1 MSSKK
6 SKRLIDEERKPLLVG
21 KNPEILP
28 GSSSGGSGTPST
40 PTPAPDNPKKSYQST
55 PTSLP
60 KEKPAPDAAP
70 SAGAGSATTGA
81 AAGYQASA
89 GPSNDQK
96 PQGKDTGKSSLSRQ
110 IFLGMVIALP
120 SVPCGMSLAFSA
132 VSFDSLDL
140 SVDDASWY
148 ASITIM
154 SFPIG
159 SLIVGKLMDQYGRK
173 PALLSITVV
182 SFIGWLMLAVPS
194 SDVSLTKLL
203 VGRMLTGVAGGL
215 ASVPAAVYA
224 AECLCPNNVK
234 LRSSL
239 VTWSTVALSTGIFLA
254 YMTGAFLEY
263 YNVASIATLV
273 SIVALVLVAIFIP
286 ESPVWLSMKG
296 RHGDAEWSER
306 EINIAPPPT
315 PMEEPS
321 ASEWEDASPQAP
333 PPPPPEPATLKELTK
348 PEVYKPLLIMIG
360 FLFFQQFSGVF
371 VVIAYM
377 VDIIRAAGVVT
388 LSAYWLAVVGGAV
401 ILLVSILA
409 SIVYPKTGVRAIA
422 TLSSMGT
429 AVTMFWIGIYLST
442 RYLWVGSTGWYFLNW
457 VPVFLILSNIAL
469 SSAGFLILPW
479 SMLGEVFPIS
489 VKGVA
494 AGLATCCGFIFSF
507 AALKLYPYI
516 QLGLGVAE
524 VFYFFGSVALL
535 GTMFVVAFLPETHG
549 KTLQEI
555 INEFTKKKSG
565 KSADKNPPQVVTKQP
580 ESKKAEV
587 QV

>member
-28 GSSSGGSGTPST
+28 GSSSGGSATPST

-70 SAGAGSATTGA
+70 SAGAGSATT
-81 AAGYQASA
+81 GYQASA